1 MSARLKTPIFI
12 DSVIFEFPDP
22 SARSLRAI
30 LKDECGVVCST
41 LDAEVPSGSKS
52 FRWSGLNDLPY
63 GVYTIEYALGAF
75 AECQRMI
82 KRI

>member
-1 MSARLKTPIFI
+1 MSAKLRTPIFI
-12 DSVIFEFPDP
+12 DSVIFEFLDP

-41 LDAEVPSGSKS
+41 LDAELPQGSRS

-63 GVYTIEYALGAF
+63 GVYTIEYALDSF
-75 AECQRMI
+75 AECQRMV
-82 KRI
+82 KRV

>member
-1 MSARLKTPIFI
+1 MSAKLRTPIFI

-22 SARSLRAI
+22 PARYLRAI
-30 LKDECGVVCST
+30 LKDDCGVICST
-41 LDAEVPSGSKS
+41 LDAEVPLGFRS

-75 AECQRMI
+75 EESSRMV
-82 KRI
+82 KRV

>member
-1 MSARLKTPIFI
+1 MSAKLKTPIFI

-22 SARSLRAI
+22 TDRSLRAI
-30 LKDECGVVCST
+30 LKDECGIVCST

-63 GVYTIEYALGAF
+63 GVYTIEYELGAF
-75 AECQRMI
+75 TECQRMV
-82 KRI
+82 KRV